1 MSKAKTTTKVLR
13 TALGRV
19 QKGWKQGGWTPDRFA
34 AKNNKDGYEDPG
46 FGYCIVGAVTG
57 LSGLGHTYTDVQA
70 EAMALIVESMEELAE
85 TRPDIARNLRHP
97 FGLKPHDIIPCVNDG
112 IGFTADDAQLVIK
125 KALIKAETA
134 ELMALEGMDDEEI
147 DDLLEDLN
155 SVD

>member
-19 QKGWKQGGWTPDRFA
+19 QKGWKQGGWTPCSYEA
-34 AKNNKDGYEDPG
+34 QLHKEGQDGSGY
-46 FGYCIVGAVTG
+46 GYCIVGAVSG
-57 LSGLGHTYTDVQA
+57 LSGVGHNYTDAQA
-70 EAMALIVESMEELAE
+70 EAMALIVESMAELAE
-85 TRPDIARNLRHP
+85 NRPDIAENLRQP
-97 FGLKPHDIIPCVNDG
+97 VFAKPHDIIPVVNDG
-112 IGFTADDAQLVIK
+112 AGFTADDAQLVIK